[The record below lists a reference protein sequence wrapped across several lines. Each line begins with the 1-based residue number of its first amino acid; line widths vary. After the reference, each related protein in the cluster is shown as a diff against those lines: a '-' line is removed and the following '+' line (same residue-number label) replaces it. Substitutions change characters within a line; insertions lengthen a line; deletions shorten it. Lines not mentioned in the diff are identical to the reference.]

1 MGKVKTPF
9 NYNVLTI
16 MMMMMIIIIIII
28 IILFLLFKTN
38 LTLLQNTKNKAR
50 QFITILVITVPIK
63 IK

>member
-16 MMMMMIIIIIII
+16 MMMIIIIII

-38 LTLLQNTKNKAR
+38 LTLRQNTKNKAR
-50 QFITILVITVPIK
+50 QFITIFVIK
-63 IK
+63 IINSNDSSN